1 MHVKR
6 EYLDVRA
13 SEWLLWALVSN
24 AGYKVISSIYFSTHL
39 LSSLK
44 CFEDSSTIKIP
55 DILIVVI
62 APYSAV

>member
-1 MHVKR
+1 MHMKR

-13 SEWLLWALVSN
+13 SEWLIWALVSN
-24 AGYKVISSIYFSTHL
+24 AVSKVISSIYFSTHL
-39 LSSLK
+39 LFSLK

-62 APYSAV
+62 TPYSAV